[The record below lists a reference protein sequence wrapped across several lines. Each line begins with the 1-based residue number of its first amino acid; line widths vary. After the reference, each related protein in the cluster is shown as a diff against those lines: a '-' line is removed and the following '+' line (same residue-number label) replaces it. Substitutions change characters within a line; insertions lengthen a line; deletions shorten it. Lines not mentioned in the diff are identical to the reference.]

1 MEHDK
6 KNSILEWRDDG
17 KVYGLLEDG
26 LYREAQNRIDDR
38 KQQLHALQGVPP
50 YTLAYF
56 IDILC
61 HVAYY
66 CIFLIVLYG

>member
-1 MEHDK
+1 M
-6 KNSILEWRDDG
+6 
-17 KVYGLLEDG
+17 LEDG